1 METKY
6 PMLLVLDPAVKV
18 MKTRSHVHLNR
29 TGKNSMK
36 QEWIPQWFS

>member
-18 MKTRSHVHLNR
+18 MKTRFNKPFESVQV
-29 TGKNSMK
+29 K
-36 QEWIPQWFS
+36 IP